1 MAKYHESFTTPYSAV
16 INDDDDEAPP
26 SGCFRRFCFGR
37 GDGSNYLLQESG
49 VHEKAWLPTQLQ
61 KVKQW
66 SEVVAGPKWKNL
78 IRKIGRL
85 CHCQKKQPPFQY
97 SPESY
102 ALNFSADQEEANPL
116 HSFSARFGPRV
127 PIINHAAVA
136 S

>member
-1 MAKYHESFTTPYSAV
+1 MAKYHESFATPYSAV
-16 INDDDDEAPP
+16 IDNDDDDEAAP
-26 SGCFRRFCFGR
+26 SGCFCFGR
-37 GDGSNYLLQESG
+37 GGGSKYLLQESG
-49 VHEKAWLPTQLQ
+49 VHEKAWVATQFQ
-61 KVKQW
+61 KMKQW

-85 CHCQKKQPPFQY
+85 CHCPKKQPPFQY

-102 ALNFSADQEEANPL
+102 ALNFAADQEEANPL

-127 PIINHAAVA
+127 PINHAALA

>member
-1 MAKYHESFTTPYSAV
+1 MSRPHESFTTPYYSAV
-16 INDDDDEAPP
+16 IDDDEAPP
-26 SGCFRRFCFGR
+26 SSCFRRLCFGR
-37 GDGSNYLLQESG
+37 GDDNSYLLQESG
-49 VHEKAWLPTQLQ
+49 VQEKAWVATQFK

-85 CHCQKKQPPFQY
+85 CHCHKRKQPFQY

-102 ALNFSADQEEANPL
+102 ALNFAADQEEANPL

-127 PIINHAAVA
+127 PINHNAA